1 MAELSARGQRVNW
14 RALTGPAPAQL
25 PALPTYPFQRQRHWL
40 PDSVVSPGPPGPV
53 VFPGPPGPVE
63 QGRVGDGAPGVETG
77 PDIEAGP
84 DVETCPDVETGPD
97 VETAVGSQSPGQWSE
112 IVQQLLDIPAEERR
126 AVLFSHVR
134 REVASVIGLQSPDL
148 LVGDQG
154 LFDLGLDSLMA
165 VDLARRLERALDRE
179 LPTTLAIDHPT
190 VDALTDRLLELGTS
204 LNLFYPARRLRAS
217 ATTFVDEPIA
227 IIGMGCRFPGGAD
240 SPQRFWEL
248 LRTGTDAVVD
258 VPPTRW
264 EASEFYDPDPDVP
277 LKMYT
282 SKGGFLSG
290 PVDEFDAETF
300 GIAPREAMAMDPQ
313 QRLLLE
319 VAWEALED
327 AGVPVSGLVGSST
340 GVYVG
345 INTADYMQLLSTSGL
360 PDIDAYVATGNTFSV
375 AAGRLSYLFGF
386 QGPSMAIDTACS
398 SSLVAA
404 DLACRGLHQR
414 EVDLAIVGG
423 VNLMLSPTTSISLAK
438 MKALAPDGR
447 CKAFDAAADG
457 YGRGEGCGVV
467 VLKRLS
473 DAVADGDRVWAT
485 IKGAA
490 VNQDG
495 RSAGLTVPNG
505 PAQQALIRDALE
517 SGGIAPHMVD
527 YVEAHGTGTP
537 LGDPVELQALAA
549 ALGDSRD
556 GGRPLLVG
564 SVKTNIGH
572 LEAAA
577 GIAGLIKLALAI
589 HYGEIP
595 PHLHFLHPNPYVDW
609 DHLPVMVPT
618 ALAGW
623 PEHDGPR
630 IGAVSSFGFSGTNA
644 HVVLGDAPSVSG
656 GSTAPPEGKDGDRPQ
671 LLLVSA
677 RSSEARAGLAA
688 KYRDAFIGVA
698 DDAGTSEQLGG
709 ICEAS
714 ATSRSH
720 HDYRLALVARSSA
733 EAAERISGWQKGAPV
748 VGLHTGRVTG
758 QPPRLLFVFSGQGAQ
773 WPRMGADLLDEP
785 AFCSTFMACDEIVR
799 EQAGWSPLQEMLAEE
814 GKSRF
819 EDTEIAQPVVFS
831 VQAGLV
837 ELWKSLSVQPDAVTG
852 HSVGEIGA
860 AFAAGALSLDDAV
873 RIVVER
879 GRLMQPA
886 KGAGRMAVLGLPP
899 PEVEKLLLDLERAG
913 IYRGFQRTAFDRC
926 RRPVAVHRRGR
937 RGRSCQAGFL
947 PGPPRPLRLSQSRY
961 GAHRTFSGRPVE
973 LVAAPAPRHPFV
985 LDCYRATRRT
995 RARPG
1000 PLGRQCAATGPV
1012 CFGGTGGNSAPV
1024 Q

>member
-1 MAELSARGQRVNW
+1 GTAVE
-14 RALTGPAPAQL
+14 TGTAVEPGTAVETGTAGV
-25 PALPTYPFQRQRHWL
+25 R
-40 PDSVVSPGPPGPV
+40 SPGP
-53 VFPGPPGPVE
+53 
-63 QGRVGDGAPGVETG
+63 
-77 PDIEAGP
+77 
-84 DVETCPDVETGPD
+84 
-97 VETAVGSQSPGQWSE
+97 WSE
-112 IVQQLLDIPAEERR
+112 IVRQLLEIPEEQRR

-148 LVGDQG
+148 LAPDQG

-165 VDLARRLERALDRE
+165 VDLARRLERALGRE

-190 VDALTDRLLELGTS
+190 VDALTDRLLDLGTS
-204 LNLFYPARRLRAS
+204 LDLFGSGRGWRAS
-217 ATTFVDEPIA
+217 STTFADEPIA

-240 SPQRFWEL
+240 SPQRFWDL
-248 LRTGTDAVVD
+248 LRAGTDAVVD
-258 VPPTRW
+258 VPPSRW

-345 INTADYMQLLSTSGL
+345 INTGDYMQLLSTSGL
-360 PDIDAYVATGNTFSV
+360 PDVDAYLATGNTFSV
-375 AAGRLSYLFGF
+375 AAGRLSYLFGLH
-386 QGPSMAIDTACS
+386 GPSMAIDTACS

-404 DLACRGLHQR
+404 DLACQDLHRGG
-414 EVDLAIVGG
+414 VDLAIIGG

-438 MKALAPDGR
+438 MRALAPDGR

-473 DAVADGDRVWAT
+473 DAVADGDRIWAT
-485 IKGAA
+485 IRGAA

-505 PAQQALIRDALE
+505 PAQQALIRDALS
-517 SGGIAPHMVD
+517 SGGIVPSMVD

-537 LGDPVELQALAA
+537 LGDPVELQALASV
-549 ALGDSRD
+549 LGDGRD
-556 GGRPLLVG
+556 EGRPLLVG

-589 HYGEIP
+589 HHGEVP
-595 PHLHFLHPNPYVDW
+595 PHLHLSQPNPYVDW
-609 DHLPVMVPT
+609 DHLPVTVPT
-618 ALAGW
+618 VLAEW
-623 PEHDGPR
+623 PAHEGPR

-644 HVVLGDAPSVSG
+644 HIVLGSAPS
-656 GSTAPPEGKDGDRPQ
+656 GSVGSASPQEEKDGDRPQ
-671 LLLVSA
+671 LLLLSA
-677 RSSEARAGLAA
+677 RSVEARAGLAA
-688 KYRDAFIGVA
+688 KYQEALVGT
-698 DDAGTSEQLGG
+698 AGPITGGQLAS

-720 HDYRLALVARSSA
+720 HDYRLALVAKSA
-733 EAAERISGWQKGAPV
+733 EEAAARISEWQEGGHAL
-748 VGLHTGRVTG
+748 GLQTGRVPG
-758 QPPRLLFVFSGQGAQ
+758 RAPRLLFVFSGQGAQ
-773 WPRMGADLLDEP
+773 WPKMGVDLLDEP
-785 AFCSTFMACDEIVR
+785 AFRSTFMACDEIVR
-799 EQAGWSPLQEMLAEE
+799 EHAGWSPLEELLADE
-814 GKSRF
+814 GRSRL

-837 ELWKSLSVQPDAVTG
+837 ELWKSWSVRPDAVTG

-860 AFAAGALSLDDAV
+860 AFTAGALSLDDAV

-886 KGAGRMAVLGLPP
+886 KGRGRMAVLGLPAP
-899 PEVEKLLLDLERAG
+899 DVEKLLADLDGPNLDGPNLDGPNLDRPDLDGPDLAG
-913 IYRGFQRTAFDRC
+913 QFPSPHST
-926 RRPVAVHRRGR
+926 GR
-937 RGRSCQAGFL
+937 VQ
-947 PGPPRPLRLSQSRY
+947 LSW
-961 GAHRTFSGRPVE
+961 
-973 LVAAPAPRHPFV
+973 
-985 LDCYRATRRT
+985 
-995 RARPG
+995 RARPCISTRCSRRCAPGNISAASSPVFMLFTAPIWG
-1000 PLGRQCAATGPV
+1000 PLQALWSTA
-1012 CFGGTGGNSAPV
+1012 
-1024 Q
+1024 